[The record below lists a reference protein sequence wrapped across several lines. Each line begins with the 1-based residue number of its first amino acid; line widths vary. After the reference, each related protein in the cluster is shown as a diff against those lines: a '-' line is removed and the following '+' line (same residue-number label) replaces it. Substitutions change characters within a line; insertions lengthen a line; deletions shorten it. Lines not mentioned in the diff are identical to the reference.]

1 MARCPLCRRKLP
13 TGPDA
18 PGNATKPFCSA
29 RCKLLDLDNW
39 LDGRYVVSEELPFS
53 EGDEGALPEAAPSRG
68 EHDE

>member
-1 MARCPLCRRKLP
+1 
-13 TGPDA
+13 
-18 PGNATKPFCSA
+18 
-29 RCKLLDLDNW
+29 LLDLDNW